1 MQVRARAPAALLAV
15 LCVSFAVRTTGF
27 VASLLSAP
35 SLRTARPVRAPLAGA
50 PAMLLSPGD
59 LSAAALLLGD
69 AAQAAAGA
77 LPQAPS
83 KVAVEPRG
91 ITTQDSVVF
100 VIGVIP
106 FVWATYEFWRRI
118 AVGEPFGT
126 TKDGS
131 VVIAPEP
138 DKVTGQPRR
147 LLGRGAITL
156 AYILFAAVGCM
167 PHPRRP
173 APPRPAP
180 PRPAPPRAAALP
192 WREGCRRQLRSQV
205 AAGRFSFALVG
216 LAVLDA
222 PK

>member
-83 KVAVEPRG
+83 KVAFEPRG

-147 LLGRGAITL
+147 LLG
-156 AYILFAAVGCM
+156 
-167 PHPRRP
+167 
-173 APPRPAP
+173 PPQVK
-180 PRPAPPRAAALP
+180 RAA
-192 WREGCRRQLRSQV
+192 RGTVGNISEFCTRQAPSSGTRSTHL
-205 AAGRFSFALVG
+205 AGSELEKFSRL
-216 LAVLDA
+216 
-222 PK
+222 K